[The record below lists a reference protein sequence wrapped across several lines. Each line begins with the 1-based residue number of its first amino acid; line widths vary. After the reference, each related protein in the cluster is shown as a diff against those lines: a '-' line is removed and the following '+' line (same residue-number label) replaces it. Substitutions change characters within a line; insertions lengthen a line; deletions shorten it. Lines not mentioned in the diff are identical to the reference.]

1 MDTLNKTVL
10 KSMTILKLF
19 LEYEKLNLNQ
29 MIELTNLPK
38 TSVYRM
44 VSSLEVIG
52 FLNKDDNGF
61 YKLGLIFLQFGELVS
76 ERLDLRKIAFPI
88 LEKLR
93 DEVDEAVNLSSKDGT
108 ESVYI
113 EKLDTN
119 HPVRLY
125 TRIGRR
131 SPLYVGACSRII
143 LAYLTEKEQEKY
155 LEETKLK
162 SFCSGTITD
171 KEELKKILVQSYK
184 DGYTISHS
192 ELAEQTFEIA
202 APIFDHTGKVLASLS
217 IAGAE
222 SRLLKD
228 DMDFLISKVVAAGME
243 ISCELG
249 YKKEVSN
256 SIK

>member
-113 EKLDTN
+113 SVM
-119 HPVRLY
+119 PVMIMPIA
-125 TRIGRR
+125 T
-131 SPLYVGACSRII
+131 
-143 LAYLTEKEQEKY
+143 
-155 LEETKLK
+155 TKAI
-162 SFCSGTITD
+162 SDHF
-171 KEELKKILVQSYK
+171 EELFVNLDIIFILLFIP
-184 DGYTISHS
+184 D
-192 ELAEQTFEIA
+192 
-202 APIFDHTGKVLASLS
+202 
-217 IAGAE
+217 
-222 SRLLKD
+222 LL
-228 DMDFLISKVVAAGME
+228 LIIPTAR
-243 ISCELG
+243 CFQ
-249 YKKEVSN
+249 
-256 SIK
+256 